1 MYNIHESEVIQS
13 LGHRLV
19 VAQAGVS
26 HASLSMATHRSL
38 GLLCVREQ
46 HRLGR
51 VVGHA
56 SGVADSVLPAG
67 NNPSPGRAEGRRTPR
82 GAGKAESYSV
92 KADGKE
98 ILSVR
103 VRLNGEEKS

>member
-1 MYNIHESEVIQS
+1 MYNIQESEVIQS

-19 VAQAGVS
+19 VAQSGVS

-51 VVGHA
+51 
-56 SGVADSVLPAG
+56 
-67 NNPSPGRAEGRRTPR
+67 
-82 GAGKAESYSV
+82 
-92 KADGKE
+92 
-98 ILSVR
+98 LSVTQAVWLILYFPLATIQVLGGSR
-103 VRLNGEEKS
+103 VAELHEALAKQRATL